1 MFKSE
6 NSYSFLSDLDLKEAK
21 LILLENTLIK
31 TNLFYQS
38 TAKQFIGHFKENNFS
53 LIGTFLPIS
62 IGCVLNGDFVQN
74 EKLEIKITSTL
85 HKGFRLLY
93 KIWLIVLSLLFV
105 VFSIVNFNIES
116 VLILLIG
123 LLFGAIFFKL
133 FLHGIYVIA
142 RNSALNNLRK
152 LLIIK

>member
-1 MFKSE
+1 MLKSE
-6 NSYSFLSDLDLKEAK
+6 NTYSFLSDINLEEAK
-21 LILLENTLIK
+21 SILLKNTLIK

-38 TAKQFIGHFKENNFS
+38 TAKQFIGNFIENKFS
-53 LIGTFLPIS
+53 LIGTFSPIS
-62 IGCVLNGDFVQN
+62 IGCVLNGDFVQK
-74 EKLEIKITSTL
+74 EKLEINITTTL
-85 HKGFRLLY
+85 HKGFSLLY
-93 KIWLIVLSLLFV
+93 KIWLIVLSLVFV

-133 FLHGIYVIA
+133 FLNVIYVIA

-152 LLIIK
+152 LLKIE